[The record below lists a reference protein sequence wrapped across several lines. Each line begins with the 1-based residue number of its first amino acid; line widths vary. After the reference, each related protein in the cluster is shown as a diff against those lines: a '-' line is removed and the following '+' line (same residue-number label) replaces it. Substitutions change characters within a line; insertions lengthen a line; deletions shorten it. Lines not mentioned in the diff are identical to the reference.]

1 MMRGNL
7 HILGVGGT
15 FMAGLARVAVEAGF
29 SVCGADANVY
39 PPMDAQ
45 LRSAGIDFLEGY
57 RVQDLPLERA
67 ADLRVVVGNVMRR
80 GLPVVEAM
88 LERSLDYVSGP
99 QWLAETIL
107 PGKWVIAVSG
117 THGKTT
123 TSSLIAHILEGA
135 GLEPGFLIGG
145 VPGNFGVSA
154 RLGQGPFFVLEADE
168 YDCAF
173 FDKRAK
179 FVHYRPRTLVINRI
193 EFDHADIYPD
203 LAAIERQFHHLLRT
217 VPGQGLIVAEA
228 HVEAIDR
235 VLEQGCW
242 TPVLR
247 FGEDES
253 DLSGLSA
260 VAMAAD
266 ASSFRI
272 LDAGREVG
280 EVSWMLTGRHNM
292 RNAVAAL
299 AAARHAGVPLEL
311 GLRLLPGFLGVR
323 RRQEVIGEVRGI
335 RVLDD
340 FAHHPTA
347 IAATLEGLRPG
358 LPPGARLIALVEP
371 KSHSMRRQVHGAA
384 LREALLLADHV
395 LLYLPTGIG
404 FTLEAF
410 LGNASNR
417 VSAFC
422 TTDDLLE
429 AAVDLARPGDDVVIM
444 SNGAFEGLHQRVL
457 GALERRWHADP
468 Q

>member
-1 MMRGNL
+1 MSGSL

-15 FMAGLARVAVEAGF
+15 FMAGLARIAVEAGF
-29 SVCGADANVY
+29 SVRGADANVY
-39 PPMDAQ
+39 PPMDGQ
-45 LRSAGIDFLEGY
+45 LRSAGIDFLDGY
-57 RVQDLPLERA
+57 REEDLPRERTEGV
-67 ADLRVVVGNVMRR
+67 RIIVGNVMRR

-107 PGKWVIAVSG
+107 PGRWVIAASG

-123 TSSLIAHILEGA
+123 TSSLIAYILDAA

-145 VPGNFGVSA
+145 VPENFAVSA
-154 RLGQGPFFVLEADE
+154 RLGQGPFFVVEADE

-179 FVHYRPRTLVINRI
+179 FVHYRPRTLVINQI

-228 HVEAIDR
+228 RVDAIDR

-242 TPVLR
+242 TPVMR
-247 FGEDES
+247 FGEGE
-253 DLSGLSA
+253 LSGLSA
-260 VAMAAD
+260 VAMVAD

-272 LDAGREVG
+272 LDCGREVG
-280 EVSWMLTGRHNM
+280 QVSWAFTGRHNM

-299 AAARHAGVPLEL
+299 AAARHAGVPLDL
-311 GLRLLPGFLGVR
+311 GIRLLPGFLGVR
-323 RRQEVIGEVRGI
+323 RRQQTIGDVQGI

-358 LPPGARLIALVEP
+358 LQPGARLIALVEP
-371 KSHSMRRQVHGAA
+371 GSHSMRRQVHGAA
-384 LREALLLADHV
+384 LLESLLLADLA
-395 LLYLPTGIG
+395 LLHLPPEIAGTS
-404 FTLEAF
+404 EAF
-410 LGNASNR
+410 LGRTSDR
-417 VSAFC
+417 VSVYPV
-422 TTDDLLE
+422 TQDLLD
-429 AAVDLARPGDDVVIM
+429 ATVDLARPGDCIIIM
-444 SNGAFEGLHQRVL
+444 SNGAFDALHQRL
-457 GALERRWHADP
+457 LAGLERRWHDGT